1 MLKTIESNEAEKKIQ
16 SLLDEVSQGT
26 NQYIFKKNKQNLAVL
41 LSYEDLNV
49 FKRLVQSKARNK
61 ERFFEIVDQIRQRNK
76 NIPFEQIEN
85 DVAQA
90 VAEVRQAKSASNQ

>member
-1 MLKTIESNEAEKKIQ
+1 MLKTIESNEAEKKIK

-26 NQYIFKKNKQNLAVL
+26 NQYIFKKNEQNLAVL
-41 LSYEDLNV
+41 LSYEDFNV

-90 VAEVRQAKSASNQ
+90 VAEVRQAKSSSNQ